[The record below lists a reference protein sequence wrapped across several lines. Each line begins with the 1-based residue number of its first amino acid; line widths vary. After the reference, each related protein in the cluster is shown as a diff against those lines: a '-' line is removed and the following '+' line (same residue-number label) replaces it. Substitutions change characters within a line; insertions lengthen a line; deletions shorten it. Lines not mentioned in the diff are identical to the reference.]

1 MFQTRDGFYAICR
14 CNPLLLYDSVSII
27 VVQMIGAIVM
37 IMRVYALYEKSRCVL
52 AMLVFLAGAAIIVGI
67 WAISSLPSSIPVPTQ
82 ERQIG
87 CPGQGSLNPDQA
99 LYLSVVWGGQL
110 LFDVVVFGLTLWR
123 SVYARTP
130 GERNISD
137 VLLRDG
143 SLYFAVM
150 SAANVGN
157 IVTLLV
163 ANNNV
168 KNVAD
173 SFTSAISAIMISR
186 LMLNLRDPSIAGSPS
201 ATFPP
206 LSHPSA
212 FATKRGLSGIETT
225 TTT

>member
-1 MFQTRDGFYAICR
+1 MFQTRDGFYALCR

-27 VVQMIGAIVM
+27 VVQIIGAIVM
-37 IMRVYALYEKSRCVL
+37 IMRVYALYERSRCVL
-52 AMLVFLAGAAIIVGI
+52 AMLVFLAGAAII
-67 WAISSLPSSIPVPTQ
+67 

-87 CPGQGSLNPDQA
+87 CPGQGSLNSDQA
-99 LYLSVVWGGQL
+99 LYLSAVWGGQL

-163 ANNNV
+163 ANN
-168 KNVAD
+168 VAD

-186 LMLNLRDPSIAGSPS
+186 LMLNLRDPSIAGS
-201 ATFPP
+201 ATTTFPP

-212 FATKRGLSGIETT
+212 FATKRELSGIETT
-225 TTT
+225 TA